1 LSETYINLIIKN
13 QPDFFLFENVKGL
26 YRTAKHREFFEKIKL
41 KLALNGYSLTEKL
54 INALEYG
61 APQYRERII
70 LIGFRKAFIDPVN
83 ADSVSDRLD
92 SFNWE
97 SGTVYNI
104 KSILA
109 RPWPKSDVYEEGGSL
124 AVPRG
129 VAKSLTVQH
138 WFEKNRVTE
147 HYNADDFFQPRA
159 ALYKF
164 QTIQEG
170 DDLKKSF
177 KRLHRWRFS
186 PTAAYGNNEVHL
198 HPYKSRRISVAEAL
212 AIQSL
217 PKEFVIPKNISLSN
231 MFKTIGNGVPYL
243 AAKGLAE
250 TIKKHICV
258 VNS

>member
-1 LSETYINLIIKN
+1 M
-13 QPDFFLFENVKGL
+13 
-26 YRTAKHREFFEKIKL
+26 KL
-41 KLALNGYSLTEKL
+41 KLASNGYSLTEKL

-70 LIGFRKAFIDPVN
+70 LIGFRKAFIDP
-83 ADSVSDRLD
+83 ADPERISDTM
-92 SFNWE
+92 STFNWE
-97 SGTVYNI
+97 SSTTYDI
-104 KSILA
+104 KRVFA
-109 RPWPKSDVYEEGGSL
+109 QPWPKADVYAEDSIRKI
-124 AVPRG
+124 PRG
-129 VAKSLTVQH
+129 VAKALTVQH

-147 HYNADDFFQPRA
+147 HYNANDFFQPRA

-212 AIQSL
+212 SIQSL

-250 TIKKHICV
+250 TIKKHIFV